1 MLKLKPD
8 VCENGGDSHSDDE
21 GIQFVNK
28 GDNQDNIGIGQGV
41 GTIQWFTEEGNI
53 YITIKD
59 RDGVCEKET
68 IPVQKI
74 TNFKSF
80 MEENHEDLSMFDR
93 LNRDFNMSPDE
104 ISNPFVISSRY
115 PLPNKMPT
123 QQQKKRPGLGHQKSF
138 KSNKNRKKQ
147 TPHKRKKSPRQR
159 AHTERTKKP
168 YGNTVLTL

>member
-93 LNRDFNMSPDE
+93 LNRDFNINLSLFPE
-104 ISNPFVISSRY
+104 LVRNRQNLSKNIFWTC
-115 PLPNKMPT
+115 PT
-123 QQQKKRPGLGHQKSF
+123 I
-138 KSNKNRKKQ
+138 
-147 TPHKRKKSPRQR
+147 
-159 AHTERTKKP
+159 HTEVSKKP
-168 YGNTVLTL
+168 KKMQLRPS